1 MTDSE
6 QMAELL
12 ARNAALLDSM
22 SQLLASSRQQL
33 AHAQQLNR
41 DLRTRTAM
49 AQSSDRMVTVEVD
62 GVGGLRQLSFDR
74 DAFEHH
80 TPASLAEAV
89 ARAVREATRQVGA
102 VPTSVDDAQPPAS
115 KPVPDP
121 LDLDPLGVDPLGVD
135 PLGSD
140 PLSRDP
146 LGRDPLGGE
155 PLARNPLV
163 RDPLAVDARGANPL
177 AVDNRGTDPLDRDP
191 LPVDSRGTDPLA
203 GDSMAGDPL
212 ARDPLAV
219 DPRGSD
225 PLAADRL
232 ASDPLAG
239 DPLAEDRPGLDPH
252 GLDAPAAPVEPVLD
266 PEPVPVPV
274 LIQDPPAPAP
284 DRPAD
289 SGSQIDHV
297 VTALSKLPSY
307 AGIVTRVLGVRDPDR
322 AAAIAAEY
330 HLGDTIV
337 ERTFLSTSANPA
349 YTGDGLVRYT
359 IDARHG
365 GKLIGAISQDGEQ
378 FAEVVFGPGSTFRVT
393 GKRYYPSIKGWD
405 IALEELG

>member
-22 SQLLASSRQQL
+22 SQLLDSSRQQL

-41 DLRTRTAM
+41 DLRTRTTM
-49 AQSSDRMVTVEVD
+49 AQSPDRMVTVVVD

-89 ARAVREATRQVGA
+89 ARAVREAARQVGA
-102 VPTSVDDAQPPAS
+102 APLEDAELPAPEPTPE
-115 KPVPDP
+115 PVDP
-121 LDLDPLGVDPLGVD
+121 LDPDPLGVDPLAVA

-140 PLSRDP
+140 PLGGDP
-146 LGRDPLGGE
+146 LISDPLGG
-155 PLARNPLV
+155 
-163 RDPLAVDARGANPL
+163 
-177 AVDNRGTDPLDRDP
+177 
-191 LPVDSRGTDPLA
+191 
-203 GDSMAGDPL
+203 
-212 ARDPLAV
+212 
-219 DPRGSD
+219 DPRGSESLSRD
-225 PLAADRL
+225 LV
-232 ASDPLAG
+232 
-239 DPLAEDRPGLDPH
+239 AEDRPGLDP
-252 GLDAPAAPVEPVLD
+252 LDLDEPPAPVEPILD

>member
-22 SQLLASSRQQL
+22 GQLLTSSRRQL

-49 AQSSDRMVTVEVD
+49 AQSPDRMVTVVVD

-89 ARAVREATRQVGA
+89 TRAVREATQQVEAGSTA
-102 VPTSVDDAQPPAS
+102 PDDAEPAA
-115 KPVPDP
+115 PEPIREP

-135 PLGSD
+135 PLG
-140 PLSRDP
+140 
-146 LGRDPLGGE
+146 
-155 PLARNPLV
+155 
-163 RDPLAVDARGANPL
+163 
-177 AVDNRGTDPLDRDP
+177 
-191 LPVDSRGTDPLA
+191 
-203 GDSMAGDPL
+203 GDPL
-212 ARDPLAV
+212 ARDPLAAEHV
-219 DPRGSD
+219 GSN
-225 PLAADRL
+225 
-232 ASDPLAG
+232 PLAG
-239 DPLAEDRPGLDPH
+239 DPLAVDPLDSDPLGRDPLAADRVGGDPLPSASDPLASSPLAEDRPALDPH
-252 GLDAPAAPVEPVLD
+252 GLDEPPTPVEPILD

-274 LIQDPPAPAP
+274 PIQDPPAPAP
-284 DRPAD
+284 DQPAD
-289 SGSQIDHV
+289 GGSQIDHV

-307 AGIVTRVLGVRDPDR
+307 TGIVTRVLGVRDPDR

-365 GKLIGAISQDGEQ
+365 GKLIGAISQDGER